1 MFQWLPPHPPVMQ
14 PEAPGPGPHHAAF
27 VLFPCLLS
35 AMWAGKCWST
45 GISGIET
52 LFFGGHKAYTFSFL
66 SSARHKGG
74 FCLFRNISIISTS
87 MLLGFT
93 ILPLFRLI
101 NAY

>member
-1 MFQWLPPHPPVMQ
+1 MFQQLPPHPHLMQ
-14 PEAPGPGPHHAAF
+14 PEALGPRPNHAAF

-35 AMWAGKCWST
+35 ATWAGKWWTT
-45 GISGIET
+45 GISGVKT
-52 LFFGGHKAYTFSFL
+52 MFFGGHKTYTFSFL

-74 FCLFRNISIISTS
+74 FCLFKTISFISSS

-93 ILPLFRLI
+93 ILPLFRSI